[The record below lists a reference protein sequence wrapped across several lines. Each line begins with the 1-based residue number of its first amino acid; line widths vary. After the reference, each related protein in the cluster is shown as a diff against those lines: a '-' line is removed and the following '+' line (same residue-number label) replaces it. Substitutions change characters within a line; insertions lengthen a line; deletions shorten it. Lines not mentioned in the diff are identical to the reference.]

1 MTEYQL
7 QMTTAFLFC
16 LSGERGYKCRLQEKH
31 FCDIKQRMCCMIEHA
46 CMSFTGT
53 VEKQNYQI
61 VAAAMQNDTI
71 HNSVI

>member
-1 MTEYQL
+1 MT
-7 QMTTAFLFC
+7 
-16 LSGERGYKCRLQEKH
+16 
-31 FCDIKQRMCCMIEHA
+31 EHA